1 MADKKETNAQ
11 AETASDVQLQGG
23 TYEVIRNRLQTQS
36 KDLLGRL
43 NKLNTLRKDVFGA
56 IETKLLSSER
66 ITTSNNCVPRDM
78 VPIGDHFIFGY
89 NVFVG
94 LRTETTFEDVFAV
107 YQWQNG
113 TMVPKTLDMLT
124 DPAFETDFKNLY
136 KYYRHS
142 TFVKFAVIGHHLFMV
157 FRIGKSIH
165 DIKTFKWLIRDGKLE
180 YQDNRSDHEFVF
192 PPQHEFEWSRV
203 TQDMHRSGLHPHI
216 SIEDIV
222 FVETTEGDLTIKVE
236 DNTETGQ
243 GIYSEPVDDPDQ
255 TLSDAEIYYSII
267 GNIVLLKIRP
277 YQEKAFRYFV
287 YNHKIQKAMRVDS
300 IEEACVLLPEGHGL
314 VFPKGYYLQTGQIK
328 QFDTDL
334 EDLVFEKRIASPN
347 GEDYLYVFYNRQD
360 GTYVLLSYNLIDQA
374 MKVPIIC
381 NGYSFFE
388 DGSLVFFRVN
398 GDAQK
403 HHVLQIWNTPYY
415 GPDYTIE
422 VQADSDIYKIGN
434 KSIVHC
440 MAECME
446 LINLINKE
454 DTYADLYVDIAKKAE
469 DLADSYFWLTEEKT
483 YNLKEPLTAIG
494 QAAAAAIDEYEKVV
508 RTRQNTRQ
516 QIEQVHQQVKDQVI
530 SIDYAALETIDEY
543 VEHLAALRTLRGQ
556 VVSLKDLRYADMELI
571 ESLET
576 EVVEHADKLS
586 EMCVEFLLDP
596 ASLEPYSQ
604 KTASLTEQVPQLEK
618 VTAAKELTEQVEQAA
633 TQLDML
639 TEIVSNLK
647 IVDATQTVEIIDNI
661 SLVYS
666 QVNQLKSKL
675 KNKLQELAAVEG
687 RAEFASQIKLIDQS
701 VINYLDVCD
710 TPEKC
715 DEYLTKTSVQLETL
729 ESRFADFDEFI
740 VQLAEKR
747 EEVYNAFETRKL
759 QLVQQRNQRA
769 SAVMAAAERILKGIK
784 NRVHNMTDVNE
795 INGYFASNQMI
806 ERVRENITQLE
817 DLGDSVKAEDVKSQL
832 KTLQQDSIR
841 QLKDKQA
848 LYEDGDNVIRFG
860 DHRFSV
866 NTQPLEGTIVQR
878 PDGLYY
884 HLTGT
889 GFFEP
894 VTDEAILAAEDLW
907 SMEVLSERPDLYR
920 AEYLAWQMIK
930 HLDSEDP
937 NHAMKDEPFDQLVQR
952 VQAFMGPRFDEGY
965 VKGVHDHDAAKI
977 LQSLLRM
984 RANIG
989 LLRYPTRCRTLAV
1002 VFWHIFEDAEQKKLI
1017 ADKLAAVGHIKK
1029 LFADQSIRQ
1038 TYIDLLADHLRTF
1051 VESTSL
1057 FDASLVDLAAEYLF
1071 NELADGQ
1078 SFVVSQQADA
1088 LRKGFENYLK
1098 QNDAVQRFADSIT
1111 SLSYNPV
1118 GTFQLLRDWVAS
1130 YLAEVD
1136 KTDFTDYIDEV
1147 AFLFYPASHDRQV
1160 VRQSIEQTLDAMVGS
1175 HSLIAQ
1181 GRYTLNY
1188 CDFVTRIFHHLN
1200 NVVPRFVRY
1209 QAAKKELVDEYAET
1223 LRLEEFQ
1230 TRVLSTFVRNKLI
1243 DKVYLPLVGDNLA
1256 KQIGTAD
1263 QTKRTDRQGLLL
1275 MISPPGYGKTTLM
1288 EYIANRLGLI
1298 FVKVNGPA
1306 IGHAVTSF
1314 DPGEVTNMAAREE
1327 LNKLNLAF
1335 EMGDNVMIYVDD
1347 IQHTNPEFLQKF
1359 ISLCDAQRRVEGV
1372 FRGKSRTYDLRGKR
1386 VCVVMAGNPYTE
1398 SGEKF
1403 KIPDMLSNRAD
1414 TYNIGDIVGDN
1425 FNEFVLSF
1433 IENCLTSNPV
1443 LQSVAQRSQKDIYG
1457 MIRLAETNQQEG
1469 IEFEGNYSVDELN
1482 EYVNTLKKLFVVR
1495 DVVLKVNTQY
1505 IASAAQADEYRTEP
1519 PFLLQGSYRNM
1530 NRIAGRVLPV
1540 MNDKELWS
1548 LIYSSYEQDAQ
1559 TLTSGAESNLLKF
1572 RELTERLDDVQA
1584 KRWSDIKKT
1593 FGRNK
1598 LLGGDADDKI
1608 SQVVRQ
1614 LNAFSAGLD
1623 SIRETIA
1630 DGVTTMATETA
1641 KAEKPSAAEDPVMQV
1656 GQQVLTRMNQVI
1668 DAIKQQGEQLARAQV
1683 QQDQLEQA
1691 KISEK
1696 NTQMLVS
1703 VLEEQFKTL
1712 ETWLIPVHHS
1722 DADRVEY
1729 FEHLMERFE
1738 TMVSGYNRLIGA
1750 LREKYEPIVKR
1761 VKSVEAKQSKPKTK
1775 RTTAKQKKTPPKK
1788 K

>member
-1 MADKKETNAQ
+1 MADKNEHNAP
-11 AETASDVQLQGG
+11 AETAADVQLQGG
-23 TYEVIRNRLQTQS
+23 TYEVIRSRLQTQG
-36 KDLLGRL
+36 KDLRGRL
-43 NKLNTLRKDVFGA
+43 DKLNALRKDVFGA
-56 IETKLLSSER
+56 IDTRLVSSER
-66 ITTSNNCVPRDM
+66 ITTDNNCVPRDM
-78 VPIGDHFIFGY
+78 VPVGEQFIFGY

-94 LRTETTFEDVFAV
+94 LRTETALEDVFAV
-107 YQWQNG
+107 YRWQG
-113 TMVPKTLDMLT
+113 GVMVPSSLEMLQHDT
-124 DPAFETDFKNLY
+124 FLTDFKNLY

-157 FRIGKSIH
+157 FRIGKTVN
-165 DIKTFKWLIRDGKLE
+165 DIKTFKWLIRNGKLE
-180 YQDNRSDHEFVF
+180 YCDNRSDHEFVY
-192 PPQHEFEWSRV
+192 PPQHEFEWRRV
-203 TQDMHRSGLHPHI
+203 TQDMHRGGAHPHI

-243 GIYSEPVDDPDQ
+243 GIYAEPVSDPDQ
-255 TLSDAEIYYSII
+255 TLSDAEIYYAII

-277 YQEKAFRYFV
+277 YQEKAFRYFI
-287 YNHKIQKAMRVDS
+287 YNHKIQKAVRVDS
-300 IEEACVLLPEGHGL
+300 IQEACVLLPEGHGL
-314 VFPKGYYLQTGQIK
+314 VFPKGYYLQTGQVK
-328 QFDTDL
+328 QFDTGL
-334 EDLVFEKRIASPN
+334 EDLIFEKRMASPN
-347 GEDYLYVFYNRQD
+347 GEDYLYIFYNRQD

-381 NGYSFFE
+381 HGYSFFE
-388 DGSLVFFRVN
+388 DGSLVFFRAN
-398 GDAQK
+398 GEAQK

-446 LINLINKE
+446 LIHLVNKE
-454 DTYADLYVDIAKKAE
+454 DTYADLYVNIDKKAE
-469 DLADSYFWLTEEKT
+469 ALADSYFWLGDEKT
-483 YNLKEPLTAIG
+483 YALKEPLAAIG
-494 QAAAAAIDEYEKVV
+494 TAAAAAIDEYEKVV
-508 RTRQNTRQ
+508 RARGNTRQ
-516 QIEQVHQQVKDQVI
+516 QIQQVGRQVNDAVAA
-530 SIDYAALETIDEY
+530 IDYAALESIDEY
-543 VEHLAALRTLRGQ
+543 VEHLSSLRMLRGQ
-556 VVSLKDLRYADMELI
+556 VVSLKDLRYADMKQVQT
-571 ESLET
+571 LET
-576 EVVEHADKLS
+576 EVVEHTDKLS
-586 EMCVEFLLDP
+586 EQCVQFLLDP
-596 ASLEPYSQ
+596 ASLQPYNE
-604 KTASLTEQVPQLEK
+604 KATKLAEQVPHLEK
-618 VTAAKELTEQVEQAA
+618 VTAAKELAEQVDQAA

-647 IVDATQTVEIIDNI
+647 IVDATQTVAIIDNI

-666 QVNQLKSKL
+666 QVNQLKSRL
-675 KNKLQELAAVEG
+675 KNRLQELAAVEG
-687 RAEFASQIKLIDQS
+687 AAEFASQIKLIDQS

-715 DEYLTKTSVQLETL
+715 DEYLTKTTVQLETL

-747 EEVYNAFETRKL
+747 EEVYNAFESRKL

-769 SAVMAAAERILKGIK
+769 AAVMAAAERILKGIG
-784 NRVHNMTDVNE
+784 NRVRSMTDVNE

-806 ERVRENITQLE
+806 ERVRENIAQLE
-817 DLGDSVKAEDVKSQL
+817 NLGDSVKAEDVKSQL
-832 KTLQQDSIR
+832 KTLQQDAIR

-848 LYEDGDNVIRFG
+848 LYEDGDNIIRFG

-866 NTQPLEGTIVQR
+866 NTQPLEGTIVR
-878 PDGLYY
+878 RDDRLYY

-889 GFFEP
+889 GFFES
-894 VTDEAILAAEDLW
+894 VSDEAILAAKDLW
-907 SMEVLSERPDLYR
+907 QMEVLSESPGLYR
-920 AEYLAWQMIK
+920 AEYLAWQMIEQ
-930 HLDSEDP
+930 LDAVDP
-937 NHAMKDEPFDQLVQR
+937 DHTMKDLPLEDLVKR

-977 LQSLLRM
+977 LQTLLHM
-984 RANIG
+984 QANIG

-1002 VFWHIFEDAEQKKLI
+1002 VFWHLFENAEQKKLI

-1029 LFADQSIRQ
+1029 LFADQKIRQ
-1038 TYIDLLADHLRTF
+1038 TYIRLLTDHLNAF
-1051 VESTSL
+1051 VESTGL

-1071 NELADGQ
+1071 NELAEGQ

-1088 LRKGFENYLK
+1088 LRKGFEEYLA
-1098 QNDAVQRFADSIT
+1098 QNDYVKPFTQTVT

-1118 GTFQLLRDWVAS
+1118 GTFQLLRDWIAS
-1130 YLAEVD
+1130 WLDRAGSTED
-1136 KTDFTDYIDEV
+1136 ADYIDEV
-1147 AFLFYPASHDRQV
+1147 AFLFFPESHDRV
-1160 VRQSIEQTLDAMVGS
+1160 IVRQSIRQTLDGMVGS
-1175 HSLIAQ
+1175 HPRIVQDS
-1181 GRYTLNY
+1181 YTLNY

-1209 QAAKKELVDEYAET
+1209 QTAKKELVDRYAET
-1223 LRLEEFQ
+1223 LRLEEFR

-1298 FVKVNGPA
+1298 FVKINGPA
-1306 IGHAVTSF
+1306 IGHSVTSF

-1327 LNKLNLAF
+1327 LNRLNLAF

-1372 FRGKSRTYDLRGKR
+1372 YRGKSRTYDLRGKR

-1425 FNEFVLSF
+1425 YNEFCLSF
-1433 IENCLTSNPV
+1433 IENSLTSNPV
-1443 LQSVAQRSQKDIYG
+1443 LQSVAQRSTQDIYS
-1457 MIRLAETNQQEG
+1457 MIRLAETNQQDG
-1469 IEFEGNYSVDELN
+1469 VEFEGNYSVDELN
-1482 EYVNTLKKLFVVR
+1482 EYVNVLKKLFVVR

-1530 NRIAGRVLPV
+1530 NRIAGRVLGV
-1540 MNDKELWS
+1540 MNDKELWT
-1548 LIYSSYEQDAQ
+1548 LIVSAYEQDAQ

-1572 RELTERLDDVQA
+1572 RELTERLDDTQA
-1584 KRWSDIKKT
+1584 KRWNDIKKT
-1593 FGRNK
+1593 FCRNK
-1598 LLGGDADDKI
+1598 LLGGDTDDKVTQI
-1608 SQVVRQ
+1608 VRQ

-1630 DGVTTMATETA
+1630 DGVTTMAKEEKPETA
-1641 KAEKPSAAEDPVMQV
+1641 VSDQVTQV
-1656 GQQVLTRMNQVI
+1656 GQQVLARINEVI
-1668 DAIKQQGEQLARAQV
+1668 EAIKTQGDQVVKAHLEEQKLEKAQ
-1683 QQDQLEQA
+1683 EA
-1691 KISEK
+1691 KENS
-1696 NTQMLVS
+1696 QMLVS

-1712 ETWLIPVHHS
+1712 ETWLIPVHSS
-1722 DADRVEY
+1722 DADRLDY
-1729 FEHLMERFE
+1729 FEHLMGRFE
-1738 TMVSGYNRLIGA
+1738 TMVAGYTRLMSA
-1750 LREKYEPIVKR
+1750 LKAKYEPLVK
-1761 VKSVEAKQSKPKTK
+1761 KSESKTK
-1775 RTTAKQKKTPPKK
+1775 QIAKKIPPKK
-1788 K
+1788 A

>member
-1 MADKKETNAQ
+1 MADKNKQNTQTET
-11 AETASDVQLQGG
+11 TDDVQLQGG
-23 TYEVIRNRLQTQS
+23 TYEVIRSRLQTQG
-36 KDLLGRL
+36 KDLLARL
-43 NKLNTLRKDVFGA
+43 NKLNALRKDVFGA
-56 IETKLLSSER
+56 IDTKLLNSER

-78 VPIGDHFIFGY
+78 VPIGDQFIFGY

-94 LRTETTFEDVFAV
+94 LRTETTLEDIFAF
-107 YQWQNG
+107 YRWQDD
-113 TMVPKTLDMLT
+113 TLLPSSLDMIQNETFL
-124 DPAFETDFKNLY
+124 TDFKNLY

-157 FRIGKSIH
+157 FRIGKSVN

-180 YQDNRSDHEFVF
+180 YCDNRSDHEYVF
-192 PPQHEFEWSRV
+192 PPQHEFEWRRV
-203 TQDMHRSGLHPHI
+203 TQDMHRSGPHPHI

-243 GIYSEPVDDPDQ
+243 GIYAETVDDPDQ

-287 YNHKIQKAMRVDS
+287 YNHKIQKAVRIDS
-300 IEEACVLLPEGHGL
+300 IQEACVLLPEGHGL
-314 VFPKGYYLQTGQIK
+314 VFPKGYYLQTGQVK

-334 EDLVFEKRIASPN
+334 EDLIFEKRIASPN
-347 GEDYLYVFYNRQD
+347 GEDYLYIFYNRQS
-360 GTYVLLSYNLIDQA
+360 GTYVLLSYNLIDQT

-388 DGSLVFFRVN
+388 DGTLIFFRAN

-446 LINLINKE
+446 LITLINKE
-454 DTYADLYVDIAKKAE
+454 DTYAGLYVDIAKKAE
-469 DLADSYFWLTEEKT
+469 DMADSYFWLGDEKT
-483 YNLKEPLTAIG
+483 FNLKEPLAAIG
-494 QAAAAAIDEYEKVV
+494 TAATAAIDEYEKVV
-508 RTRQNTRQ
+508 RTRRNTRQ
-516 QIEQVHQQVKDQVI
+516 QIQEVHRQVKDTVVV
-530 SIDYAALETIDEY
+530 IDYAALETIDEY
-543 VEHLAALRTLRGQ
+543 VEHLSTLRTLRGQ
-556 VVSLKDLRYADMELI
+556 VVSLKDLRYADTKLI
-571 ESLET
+571 EALET
-576 EVVEHADKLS
+576 EVVEHTDKLS
-586 EMCVEFLLDP
+586 EKCVQFLLDP
-596 ASLEPYSQ
+596 ASLEPYNQ
-604 KTASLTEQVPQLEK
+604 KTTALTQQVPQLEK
-618 VTAAKELTEQVEQAA
+618 VTEAKELQEQVDQAA

-647 IVDATQTVEIIDNI
+647 IVDATQTVAIIDNI

-687 RAEFASQIKLIDQS
+687 AAEFASQIKLIDQS

-715 DEYLTKTSVQLETL
+715 DEYLTKTTVQLETL

-747 EEVYNAFETRKL
+747 EEVYNAFESRKL

-784 NRVHNMTDVNE
+784 NRVNSMNDVNE

-806 ERVRENITQLE
+806 ERVRENIAQLE
-817 DLGDSVKAEDVKSQL
+817 DLGDSVKAEDVKGQL
-832 KTLQQDSIR
+832 KTLQQDAIR

-848 LYEDGDNVIRFG
+848 LYEDGDNIIRFG
-860 DHRFSV
+860 EHRFSV
-866 NTQPLEGTIVQR
+866 NNQPLEGTIVR
-878 PDGLYY
+878 RDNGLYY

-894 VTDEAILAAEDLW
+894 VTDEAILAAKDLW
-907 SMEVLSERPDLYR
+907 QMEVLSESPDLYR
-920 AEYLAWQMIK
+920 AEYLAWQMIE
-930 HLDSEDP
+930 HLDAEDP
-937 NHAMKDEPFDQLVQR
+937 AHTMKDEPVEQLIQR
-952 VQAFMGPRFDEGY
+952 VQTFMGPRFDEGY
-965 VKGVHDHDAAKI
+965 VKGVHDHDAARI
-977 LQSLLRM
+977 LQTLLHM

-1002 VFWHIFEDAEQKKLI
+1002 VFWHLFENADQKKLI

-1029 LFADQSIRQ
+1029 LFADQKIRA
-1038 TYIDLLADHLRTF
+1038 TYIKLLTDHLTAF
-1051 VESTSL
+1051 VESTGL

-1071 NELADGQ
+1071 NELVESQ

-1088 LRKGFENYLK
+1088 LRKGFEEYLRKNDYVK
-1098 QNDAVQRFADSIT
+1098 QFAETVT

-1118 GTFQLLRDWVAS
+1118 GTFQLLHDWIAS
-1130 YLAEVD
+1130 YLDRIDRPEDA
-1136 KTDFTDYIDEV
+1136 DYIDEV
-1147 AFLFYPASHDRQV
+1147 AFLFFPESHDRLV
-1160 VRQSIEQTLDAMVGS
+1160 VRQSIEQTLDGMVGS
-1175 HSLIAQ
+1175 HPRIVQDS
-1181 GRYTLNY
+1181 YTLNY
-1188 CDFVTRIFHHLN
+1188 CDFITRIFHHLN

-1209 QAAKKELVDEYAET
+1209 QTAKKERVDQYAET

-1298 FVKVNGPA
+1298 FVKINGPA
-1306 IGHAVTSF
+1306 IGHSVTSF

-1372 FRGKSRTYDLRGKR
+1372 YRGKSRTYDLRGKR

-1425 FNEFVLSF
+1425 YNEFVLSF
-1433 IENCLTSNPV
+1433 IENSLTSNPV
-1443 LQSVAQRSQKDIYG
+1443 LQSVAQRSTQDIYN
-1457 MIRLAETNQQEG
+1457 MIRLAETNQQDG
-1469 IEFEGNYSVDELN
+1469 VEFEGNYSVDELN
-1482 EYVNTLKKLFVVR
+1482 EYVNVLKKLFVVR

-1540 MNDKELWS
+1540 MNDAELWT
-1548 LIYSSYEQDAQ
+1548 LIVSSYEQDAQ

-1572 RELTERLDDVQA
+1572 RELTERLDDTQA
-1584 KRWSDIKKT
+1584 KRWNDIKKT
-1593 FGRNK
+1593 FCRNK
-1598 LLGGDADDKI
+1598 LLGGDTDDKVTQI
-1608 SQVVRQ
+1608 VRQ

-1630 DGVTTMATETA
+1630 DGVTTMAKE
-1641 KAEKPSAAEDPVMQV
+1641 EKPSAAAASDQVTQV
-1656 GQQVLTRMNQVI
+1656 GQQVLSRMNEVI
-1668 DAIKQQGEQLARAQV
+1668 EAIKTQGDQVVKAHIEEQKLEKAQ
-1683 QQDQLEQA
+1683 EA
-1691 KISEK
+1691 KENS
-1696 NTQMLVS
+1696 QMLVS

-1722 DADRVEY
+1722 DADRIEY
-1729 FEHLMERFE
+1729 FKQLMGRFE
-1738 TMVSGYNRLIGA
+1738 TMVSGYTRLMDA
-1750 LREKYEPIVKR
+1750 LKAKYEPLTK
-1761 VKSVEAKQSKPKTK
+1761 KVESKTK
-1775 RTTAKQKKTPPKK
+1775 QTPKQTPPKK
-1788 K
+1788 T

>member
-1 MADKKETNAQ
+1 MADKKENNAS
-11 AETASDVQLQGG
+11 AESTQDVQLQGG
-23 TYEVIRNRLQTQS
+23 TYEVIQNRLQTQG

-43 NKLNTLRKDVFGA
+43 NKLNALRKDVFGA
-56 IETKLLSSER
+56 IDTKLLSSER

-94 LRTETTFEDVFAV
+94 LRTETTFADVFAV
-107 YQWQNG
+107 YHWQDG
-113 TMVPKTLDMLT
+113 TMVPCQLEMLQ

-142 TFVKFAVIGHHLFMV
+142 TFVKFAVIGHHLYMV
-157 FRIGKSIH
+157 FRIGKTVN

-180 YQDNRSDHEFVF
+180 YQDNRSDHEYVF
-192 PPQHEFEWSRV
+192 PPQHEFEWTRV

-216 SIEDIV
+216 SIEDMV

-236 DNTETGQ
+236 DNTESGQ
-243 GIYSEPVDDPDQ
+243 GIYAEPVDDPDQ
-255 TLSDAEIYYSII
+255 TLSDAEIYYAII

-277 YQEKAFRYFV
+277 YQEKVFRYFV
-287 YNHKIQKAMRVDS
+287 YNHKIQKAIRVDS

-328 QFDTDL
+328 QFETDL
-334 EDLVFEKRIASPN
+334 EDLVFEKRISSPN
-347 GEDYLYVFYNRQD
+347 GEDYLYIFYNRQN
-360 GTYVLLSYNLIDQA
+360 GVYVLLSYNLIDQA
-374 MKVPIIC
+374 MKVPIVC

-388 DGSLVFFRVN
+388 DGTLVFFRAN

-415 GPDYTIE
+415 GPDYTVP

-446 LINLINKE
+446 LINLISKE
-454 DTYADLYVDIAKKAE
+454 DTYADLYVDITKKAE
-469 DLADSYFWLTEEKT
+469 DLCDSYFWLADEKT
-483 YNLKEPLTAIG
+483 YNLKEPLIAIQ
-494 QAAAAAIDEYEKVV
+494 QAASAAIDEYEKVV
-508 RTRQNTRQ
+508 RTRQNTTEQIQQVRQ
-516 QIEQVHQQVKDQVI
+516 QVRDSVVA
-530 SIDYAALETIDEY
+530 IDYASLETIDEY
-543 VEHLAALRTLRGQ
+543 VEHLAGLRTLRGQ

-571 ESLET
+571 GLLET

-596 ASLEPYSQ
+596 AALEPYNQ
-604 KTASLTEQVPQLEK
+604 KTTALSRQVPQLEK

-633 TQLDML
+633 AQLDML

-647 IVDATQTVEIIDNI
+647 IVDATQTVAIIDNI

-687 RAEFASQIKLIDQS
+687 QAEFASQIKLIDQS

-747 EEVYNAFETRKL
+747 EEVYNAFESRKL

-784 NRVHNMTDVNE
+784 NRVRNMSDVNE

-806 ERVRENITQLE
+806 ERVRENIRQLT

-848 LYEDGDNVIRFG
+848 LYEDGDNIIRFG

-866 NTQPLEGTIVQR
+866 NKQQLEGTIVQR

-894 VTDEAILAAEDLW
+894 VTDEAIMAAEDLW
-907 SMEVLSERPDLYR
+907 QMEVLSESPDIYR
-920 AEYLAWQMIK
+920 AEYLAWQMIE
-930 HLDSEDP
+930 HLDSENQAHDL
-937 NHAMKDEPFDQLVQR
+937 KEQTFEQLLAR
-952 VQAFMGPRFDEGY
+952 VQTFMGPRFDEGY

-977 LQSLLRM
+977 LHALLEM
-984 RANIG
+984 RSTIG
-989 LLRYPTRCRTLAV
+989 LLRYPTQCRTLAV
-1002 VFWHIFEDAEQKKLI
+1002 VFWHVFEDVEQKKLI

-1029 LFADQSIRQ
+1029 LFADRNIRQ
-1038 TYIDLLADHLRTF
+1038 TYVCLLTGHLQTF
-1051 VESTSL
+1051 VESTGL
-1057 FDASLVDLAAEYLF
+1057 FDASLVPLAAEYLF
-1071 NELADGQ
+1071 DELVEGQ
-1078 SFVVSQQADA
+1078 SFVFSQQADT
-1088 LRKGFENYLK
+1088 LRKEFEDYLK
-1098 QNDAVQRFADSIT
+1098 LNDYAKQFAETIS

-1118 GTFQLLRDWVAS
+1118 GMFQLLRDWIS
-1130 YLAEVD
+1130 SFLAQTQKED
-1136 KTDFTDYIDEV
+1136 HRDYIDEV
-1147 AFLFYPASHDRQV
+1147 AFLFFPESHDRV
-1160 VRQSIEQTLDAMVGS
+1160 VIRQSIEQKLESMVGS
-1175 HSLIAQ
+1175 HSRIQ
-1181 GRYTLNY
+1181 QDTYTLNY
-1188 CDFVTRIFHHLN
+1188 CDFITRIFHHLN

-1209 QAAKKELVDEYAET
+1209 QAAKKELVEQHAET

-1298 FVKVNGPA
+1298 FVKINGPA
-1306 IGHAVTSF
+1306 IGHGVTSF
-1314 DPGEVTNMAAREE
+1314 DPGEVSNVAAREE

-1347 IQHTNPEFLQKF
+1347 IQHTSPEFLQKF

-1372 FRGKSRTYDLRGKR
+1372 YRGKSRTYDLRGKR

-1425 FNEFVLSF
+1425 FNEFTLSF
-1433 IENCLTSNPV
+1433 IENSLTSNPV
-1443 LQSVAQRSQKDIYG
+1443 LQSVAQRSQKDIYSL
-1457 MIRLAETNQQEG
+1457 IRLAETDQQDG

-1495 DVVLKVNTQY
+1495 DVVLKVNQQY
-1505 IASAAQADEYRTEP
+1505 IASAGQADEYRTEP

-1530 NRIAGRVLPV
+1530 NRITGRVLPV

-1548 LIYSSYEQDAQ
+1548 LIYSAYEQDAQ

-1572 RELTERLDDVQA
+1572 RELTKRLNDTQA
-1584 KRWSDIKKT
+1584 KRWNDIKKT
-1593 FGRNK
+1593 FSRNK
-1598 LLGGDADDKI
+1598 LLGGDTDDKV
-1608 SQVVRQ
+1608 SQIVRQ
-1614 LNAFSAGLD
+1614 LNAFGAGLD
-1623 SIRETIA
+1623 TISDTIA
-1630 DGVTTMATETA
+1630 SGATTLAA
-1641 KAEKPSAAEDPVMQV
+1641 QKNQPAESQPTDDSMTQVGMQV
-1656 GQQVLTRMNQVI
+1656 LQRMSEMI
-1668 DAIKQQGEQLARAQV
+1668 EAIKEQGRVVSQSHMDHEKEEQVTESKKDA
-1683 QQDQLEQA
+1683 
-1691 KISEK
+1691 
-1696 NTQMLVS
+1696 QMLVS
-1703 VLEEQFKTL
+1703 VLEEQFRTL
-1712 ETWLIPVHHS
+1712 EMWLTPVHHG

-1729 FEHLMERFE
+1729 FNDLMERFQ
-1738 TMVSGYNRLIGA
+1738 TMVSGYNRLMDA
-1750 LREKYEPIVKR
+1750 LKEKYEPL
-1761 VKSVEAKQSKPKTK
+1761 AKKVQSKQVKPKTS
-1775 RTTAKQKKTPPKK
+1775 AKKTGNKK